1 MHASISRWTTA
12 VAAAA
17 LMALPVAA
25 SAQSSATTPPQ
36 APPQPPT
43 QQAAPAQPAA
53 GAAVD
58 AAAAKQHLTEARDT
72 LSQIT
77 SMPEAARLQGDART
91 QVSQVISNFNELI
104 TTQANWRS
112 TYTKVDA
119 NLTALLGPDGGD
131 PSNTTAAAGG
141 VAALDPAVRAK
152 LAEFR
157 THLKEFEKATGGDA
171 AVATAPST
179 FATAGEPA
187 KTTPPV
193 MVTTPGSVGT
203 SGTTPPSPT
212 ATAGEPAKT
221 TPPVMVTTPGSVG
234 TSGTTPPSPA
244 ATAGEPTKPAAEQR
258 GHADADKELDA
269 ISAILN
275 TSKTGALTKAET
287 AQLKKHVEQLRI
299 LLNQSK

>member
-1 MHASISRWTTA
+1 MHTSISRWTTA
-12 VAAAA
+12 VATAA

-36 APPQPPT
+36 APPQPLT

-91 QVSQVISNFNELI
+91 QVSQIISNFNELI

-131 PSNTTAAAGG
+131 PTTTTAAAGG
-141 VAALDPAVRAK
+141 VALDPAVRAK
-152 LAEFR
+152 FAEFR
-157 THLKEFEKATGGDA
+157 THLKEFEKAAGGDA
-171 AVATAPST
+171 AVATTPST
-179 FATAGEPA
+179 P
-187 KTTPPV
+187 
-193 MVTTPGSVGT
+193 
-203 SGTTPPSPT
+203 

-287 AQLKKHVEQLRI
+287 AQLKKHVEQLRL
-299 LLNQSK
+299 LLNQSR

>member
-25 SAQSSATTPPQ
+25 SAQSSTTAPPQ
-36 APPQPPT
+36 TPAQPPT

-77 SMPEAARLQGDART
+77 SLPEAARLQGDART
-91 QVSQVISNFNELI
+91 QVSQMISNFNELI
-104 TTQANWRS
+104 TSQANWRS

-131 PSNTTAAAGG
+131 PTNTTAAAGG
-141 VAALDPAVRAK
+141 ATLEPAIRAK

-157 THLKEFEKATGGDA
+157 THLKEFEKAAGGDA
-171 AVATAPST
+171 VVATTPST
-179 FATAGEPA
+179 PATPGEPA
-187 KTTPPV
+187 KATPSV

-203 SGTTPPSPT
+203 SGTTPAPT
-212 ATAGEPAKT
+212 ATAGEQ
-221 TPPVMVTTPGSVG
+221 
-234 TSGTTPPSPA
+234 
-244 ATAGEPTKPAAEQR
+244 TKPAAEKK

-275 TSKTGALTKAET
+275 TSTTGMLTKAQT
-287 AQLKKHVEQLRI
+287 AQLKKHVEQLR
-299 LLNQSK
+299 LLLSQSR